1 MSTGERRT
9 KIVCTLGPSSNSI
22 EKIDMLVRHG
32 MNVARIN
39 FSHGDHKQHGEVIS
53 SIRQIAD
60 RYNVSL
66 PILADLQG
74 PKIRV
79 GTMKDGAQNIEMG
92 EYVTV
97 TTKDVEGTS
106 ETIPVDYENL
116 IEDAKEGNKILID
129 DGLLEL
135 KIVKKNKEDLVAQVI
150 VGGVLKSRKGV
161 NLPDV
166 KISMSS
172 LTEKDISDLEYAVSK
187 NVDYIAMSFVRTADD
202 IQDVLSR
209 VRALGSQAGIIAKI
223 EKPEAV
229 EVIDDIIEESNGIM
243 VARGDLGI
251 EIASEKVPLIQKKII
266 EKCRKVGK
274 PVITATQMLDS
285 MINNPRATRA
295 ESSDVANAVLDGT
308 DAVMLSG
315 ETAAGSYPVE
325 SLQTMD
331 KICRSVENNASHI
344 YNSLSYRKPEWK
356 EKQVIESLAYSC
368 VVLGENVEANVIS
381 TITHSGSTARRIAKF
396 RPRIPIVAFT
406 ESDEVR
412 RQLGLVWGVQPV
424 KIDEIFDTDKSVKL
438 MENYLRKH
446 GLVNIGERVII
457 ATGMPIAKRGR
468 TNMIKV
474 STIEDEST

>member
-1 MSTGERRT
+1 MSIGERRT

-22 EKIDMLVRHG
+22 ENIDKLVRHG

-39 FSHGDHKQHGEVIS
+39 FSHGNHEQHGQVIKNV
-53 SIRQIAD
+53 REIAD
-60 RYNVSL
+60 RYDASL
-66 PILADLQG
+66 PVLADLQG

-79 GTMKDGAQNIEMG
+79 GTMKKGAQTIKKG
-92 EYVTV
+92 DYVTL
-97 TTKDVEGTS
+97 TSSDVEGTE

-116 IEDAKEGNKILID
+116 VYDAREGNKILID

-135 KIVKKNKEDLVAQVI
+135 KVVKKNAENLIAKVI
-150 VGGVLKSRKGV
+150 VGGILKSRKGL

-166 KISMSS
+166 NLSMSS
-172 LTEKDISDLEYAVSK
+172 LTEKDIRDLEFAVSQ
-187 NVDYIAMSFVRTADD
+187 NVDYIAMSFVRSGDD
-202 IQDVLSR
+202 IQEVLSR
-209 VRALGSQAGIIAKI
+209 VRAGGSQAGIIAKI

-229 EVIDDIIEESNGIM
+229 KVIDDIIEESNGIM

-266 EKCRKVGK
+266 DKCRKVGK

-285 MINNPRATRA
+285 MINNPRPTRA

-315 ETAAGSYPVE
+315 ETAAGAYPIE
-325 SLQTMD
+325 ALETMD
-331 KICRSVENNASHI
+331 KICRSVEHNATHI

-368 VVLGENVEANVIS
+368 VVLAENVEAKVIS

-396 RPRIPIVAFT
+396 RPRVPIVAFT
-406 ESDEVR
+406 ESNDVR
-412 RQLGLVWGVQPV
+412 RQLGLVWGVRPV

-438 MENYLRKH
+438 MEDYLRRH
-446 GLVNIGERVII
+446 GMVNIGERVII

-474 STIEDEST
+474 STIE